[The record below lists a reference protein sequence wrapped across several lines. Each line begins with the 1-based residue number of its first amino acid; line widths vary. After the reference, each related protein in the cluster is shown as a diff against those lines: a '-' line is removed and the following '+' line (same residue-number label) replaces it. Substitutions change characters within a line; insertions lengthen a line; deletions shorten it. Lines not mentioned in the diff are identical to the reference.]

1 MLDNAYQTADK
12 YLKELATTS
21 GGELYRADTVSDV
34 PDAFAK
40 IAGELRNQYAI
51 GYYPTNSARDGKL
64 RKVQV
69 KTTRK
74 DAVVRARAS
83 YRAKSKL

>member
-1 MLDNAYQTADK
+1 
-12 YLKELATTS
+12 KELATTS
-21 GGELYRADTVSDV
+21 GGELYRADTLSDL
-34 PDAFAK
+34 PDVFTR

-74 DAVVRARAS
+74 DAVIRARLS
-83 YRAKSKL
+83 YRARSKSR